1 MFLRLLPEE
10 QQENFMIHIVG
21 ANVVP
26 PSLREVIKHHK
37 HYVTFHGY
45 LPDDEVSWLL
55 GLSCVLSW
63 R

>member
-1 MFLRLLPEE
+1 
-10 QQENFMIHIVG
+10 MIHIVG